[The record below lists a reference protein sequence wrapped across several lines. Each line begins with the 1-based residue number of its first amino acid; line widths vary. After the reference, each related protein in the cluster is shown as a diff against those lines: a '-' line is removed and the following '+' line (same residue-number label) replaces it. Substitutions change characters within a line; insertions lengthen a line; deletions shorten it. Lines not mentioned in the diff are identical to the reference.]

1 MESNSRKT
9 KRSKIIFVIKNSS
22 DCYVFMFLRKSE
34 ESDEELLHH
43 RTTLNGT
50 IGKGLT
56 LYSIKLHVNY
66 PM

>member
-9 KRSKIIFVIKNSS
+9 KRSKIIFLIKNSS

-43 RTTLNGT
+43 RTTLTLKKRNFSVKVFDKT
-50 IGKGLT
+50 TVGL
-56 LYSIKLHVNY
+56 V
-66 PM
+66 